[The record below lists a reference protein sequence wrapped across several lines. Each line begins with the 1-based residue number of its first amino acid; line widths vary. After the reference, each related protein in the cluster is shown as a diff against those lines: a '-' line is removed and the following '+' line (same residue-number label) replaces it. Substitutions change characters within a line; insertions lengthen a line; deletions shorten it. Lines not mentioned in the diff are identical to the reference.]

1 MTIRNQ
7 RDVTHDLLQEFP
19 MGLRTMKLHRE
30 GKITLRTYEMEAPEP
45 LPEVTPE
52 VIRETRE
59 RLNLSQAVFA
69 KCLRVSKRTLENWE
83 QGRSRPND
91 QASTLILTV
100 RQYPD
105 TLSRLATLRG

>member
-1 MTIRNQ
+1 MSKKRNIFEEIMEGI
-7 RDVTHDLLQEFP
+7 DS
-19 MGLRTMKLHRE
+19 MKLHRE
-30 GKITLRTYEMEAPEP
+30 GRITLRTYEMEAPEP

-69 KCLRVSKRTLENWE
+69 KCLRISKRTLENWE

-91 QASTLILTV
+91 QASTLILMV